1 MVTQNVAEYPSH
13 YVTHGHRKFDVARL
27 NGKGDAYK
35 RKKTFS
41 DIGVGIK
48 VTLNTAQHPLHHV
61 TYSPVQ
67 FKVAM
72 SYSLERKYIKWPWPD
87 LRVKVT
93 WKVAQYPL

>member
-1 MVTQNVAEYPSH
+1 MVTQNVAEYSSH

-35 RKKTFS
+35 RKKKTFS

-72 SYSLERKYIKWPWPD
+72 SYSLERKYIK
-87 LRVKVT
+87 
-93 WKVAQYPL
+93 